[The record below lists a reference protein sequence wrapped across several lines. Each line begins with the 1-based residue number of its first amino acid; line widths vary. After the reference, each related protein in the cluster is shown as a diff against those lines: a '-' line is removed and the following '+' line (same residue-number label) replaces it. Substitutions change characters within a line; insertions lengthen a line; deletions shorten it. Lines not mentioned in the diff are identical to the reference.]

1 MAIVLTDNT
10 NYQNIANAIRNKNG
24 SSDTYSPSQMAT
36 AINNIPSGG
45 RGPTPAELALTGECD
60 YRFYDG
66 KWDWFLTKYGSQI
79 TTNNVGNCNCMFQNT
94 QLQSIPF
101 NINFGDSMVNLGS
114 MFSGASFLRTLP
126 YLYNP
131 KPNDISYI
139 FGNMYYLR
147 NIPNDYFDTWDF
159 SASTKGI
166 KTGRIFSYCYSL
178 RKMPENFFN
187 RFELQ
192 NGYSTSIASYFG
204 LNVLADSCY
213 SLDELTNITFNPLW
227 KGTSSQMGGT
237 VSNCYRLKDFKFK
250 LNQDNTPK
258 TGLFKN
264 QIFDFSNHTGWG
276 NYESYILDYNSGIT
290 SAKKITDAA
299 SYQALK
305 DDPDWYT
312 LDVNYSRYNHDSAV
326 NTINTLPD
334 TSATGTNTIKFK
346 GQAGALTDGGAINT
360 LTTQEIAVATAKG
373 WTVAFV

>member
-45 RGPTPAELALTGECD
+45 RGPTPAELTLTGECD
-60 YRFYDG
+60 YRFYGG

-79 TTNNVGNCNCMFQNT
+79 TTNNVSNCNYMFWNT

-101 NINFGDSMVNLGS
+101 NINFGTSMVSLAS
-114 MFSGASFLRTLP
+114 MFNGASFLRTLP

-131 KPNDISYI
+131 KPNDINNI
-139 FGNMYYLR
+139 FNNIYYLQ

-166 KTGRIFSYCYSL
+166 QTNRIFSHCYSL
-178 RKMPENFFN
+178 RKIPEIFFN

-192 NGYSTSIASYFG
+192 NGYSVSTASYFG
-204 LNVLADSCY
+204 LNVIVDYCC
-213 SLDELTNITFNPLW
+213 SLDELTNVTFNPLW
-227 KGTSSQMGGT
+227 KGTSNQMGGT
-237 VSNCYRLKDFKFK
+237 VTNCYRLKDFKFK

-258 TGLFKN
+258 ICLFKN
-264 QIFDFSNHTGWG
+264 QIFDFSKYTGWG
-276 NYESYILDYNSGIT
+276 DYESYILDYNSGTT
-290 SAKKITDAA
+290 SAKTLTDAT
-299 SYQALK
+299 SYNLLK

-334 TSATGTNTIKFK
+334 CSATGTNTIKFK

-373 WTVAFV
+373 WTVTFV